1 MQATQQTQKVR
12 GIVMIKITMS
22 NAQEVKWSKEEYDN
36 YMYDGKCFIII
47 KDGKWAGF
55 YNLDAVI
62 SIVVKE

>member
-1 MQATQQTQKVR
+1 
-12 GIVMIKITMS
+12 MIKITMP

-36 YMYDGKCFIII
+36 YIYDGKYFIIV

>member
-1 MQATQQTQKVR
+1 
-12 GIVMIKITMS
+12 MIKITMP
-22 NAQEVKWSKEEYDN
+22 NVQEVKWSKEEYDN
-36 YMYDGKCFIII
+36 YIHDGKYFIIV